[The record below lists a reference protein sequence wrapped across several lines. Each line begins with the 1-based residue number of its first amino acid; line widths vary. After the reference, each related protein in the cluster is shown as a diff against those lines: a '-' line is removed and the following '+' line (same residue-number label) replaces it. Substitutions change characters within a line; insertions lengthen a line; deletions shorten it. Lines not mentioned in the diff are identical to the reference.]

1 MTTMA
6 APIATRTTLSLLA
19 ACAAVVVAVVV
30 SSLAPAAAAN
40 EEGDALM
47 ALRRGVEDPDGV
59 LASWDPNLVNP
70 CTWFHVGCND
80 DNRIDRM

>member
-1 MTTMA
+1 MA

-19 ACAAVVVAVVV
+19 ACAAVLVAVVVV